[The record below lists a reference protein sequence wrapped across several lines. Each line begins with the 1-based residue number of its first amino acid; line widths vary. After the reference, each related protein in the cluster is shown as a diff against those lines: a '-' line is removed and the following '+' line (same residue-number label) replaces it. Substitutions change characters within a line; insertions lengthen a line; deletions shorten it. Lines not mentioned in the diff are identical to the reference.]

1 MAVRFLLLF
10 AALVAV
16 LGVALPASAQEVT
29 SATLLQ
35 FTPQAEQK
43 DRYMYRMSLLGS
55 VVRPWSEP
63 DDLRIPEFG
72 VNAVWEDRV
81 TSVTEGMNRHR
92 IIFYKYD
99 VFTMNYSWGI
109 NPGEG
114 SGPGGRRPGG
124 GGGGRLSPGG
134 ADLGDWA
141 SQSGLPSFRN
151 LGDVA
156 DEFSMPG
163 SIGFAQAGSPKPSL
177 PTGGGRPYQG
187 DAGEFIGPMQDGGRA
202 GDTMANFSISR
213 ILGDYIDYVTLKSG
227 QVIDVRGL
235 ELIGD
240 YSDAQV
246 NEEEIVI
253 DARNIFE
260 WTHMLVL
267 PPYPV
272 YVEDFWYAEIP
283 LYVPGLPNQVP
294 VKLYYQVMDFRRVLT
309 RRVAVIDM
317 AGLVDFEQYWE
328 KVDEENNHW
337 EKKYRAFGHMGISA
351 RYMFDLDKKEIF
363 AIARPIM
370 IVPRY
375 LFKTNNPFLPGDS
388 RELGGLGAELM
399 ATWGMNN
406 PGLSVTT
413 RMRHFTRFEDKRRLR
428 TSAGIEPEYTR
439 KFIDISYFAQM
450 EAE

>member
-1 MAVRFLLLF
+1 MAVRIVILF
-10 AALVAV
+10 AVLVAV
-16 LGVALPASAQEVT
+16 VSMAMPAMSQDIT
-29 SATLLQ
+29 QATLLQ
-35 FTPQAEQK
+35 FAQQKDQK

-55 VVRPWSEP
+55 VVRPWTEP
-63 DDLRIPEFG
+63 DRLQVPEFG

-92 IIFYKYD
+92 ITFHRYD
-99 VFTMNYSWGI
+99 VFTMNFSFGV

-114 SGPGGRRPGG
+114 SRPGG
-124 GGGGRLSPGG
+124 GGGGNPPPTMGG
-134 ADLGDWA
+134 ALPPSISGGE
-141 SQSGLPSFRN
+141 GLPPFRN
-151 LGDVA
+151 LNEVSDVLT
-156 DEFSMPG
+156 MPG
-163 SIGFAQAGSPKPSL
+163 SIGFAQAGSIKPQL
-177 PTGGGRPYQG
+177 PSGGGPFQG
-187 DAGEFIGPMQDGGRA
+187 GGGGDFVGPKQAGDGQA
-202 GDTMANFSISR
+202 GDTKTNFNISQ
-213 ILGDYIDYVTLKSG
+213 ILGDNIDYVTLKSG

-246 NEEEIVI
+246 NDEEIVI

-272 YVEDFWYAEIP
+272 YIEDFWYAEIP

-294 VKLYYQVMDFRRVLT
+294 VKMYYQVMDFRRVLT

-328 KVDEENNHW
+328 REDEENHTW
-337 EKKYRAFGHMGISA
+337 HKKYRAFGHMGISA
-351 RYMFDLDKKEIF
+351 RYMFDIDKKEIF

-370 IVPRY
+370 LVPRY
-375 LFKTNNPFLPGDS
+375 LFKSNSPFLPGDS
-388 RELGGLGAELM
+388 SDTSVGLGLFQA
-399 ATWGMNN
+399 WGINN
-406 PGLSVTT
+406 FGLAVTT
-413 RMRHFTRFEDKRRLR
+413 RMRHFTKLEDRRTLR
-428 TSAGIEPEYTR
+428 TSAGIEPEYSR
-439 KFIDISYFAQM
+439 KFIDITYFAQM